1 MENIQEHLKADH
13 RRCDGFFVEVEQ
25 LVADGNWQEAETSF
39 KIFHQAMEHHFTME
53 EEVLFPDFEEASG
66 NSTGPSKVMRM
77 EHQQMR
83 ELLADMIQAADEK
96 DSDAFLGTAETLL
109 ILMQQHNAKEEQILY
124 PMCDNLLGHMQ
135 GEVLA
140 RMKAIGEA

>member
-1 MENIQEHLKADH
+1 MESIQEHLKADH
-13 RRCDGFFVEVEQ
+13 RRCDGFFVEAEQ
-25 LVADGNWQEAETSF
+25 LAADGNWEAADEGF
-39 KIFHQAMEHHFTME
+39 KTFHQAMEHHYTME

-66 NSTGPSKVMRM
+66 STAGPSQVMRM

-83 ELLADMIQAADEK
+83 ELLADMTQAMSEK

-124 PMCDNLLGHMQ
+124 PMCDDLLGSKRD
-135 GEVLA
+135 EVLS
-140 RMKAIGEA
+140 RMEAVKEA